1 MQVFLSK
8 KKEIIEKAVGLELS
22 ETYTFW
28 RCYTFGAELT
38 KHKDRSACEISVTAC
53 IDSDKGNW
61 PIFMGGKPIDLDP
74 GDAVIYN
81 ACKIA
86 HWRETYEG
94 DYHMQVFFHYVNKKG
109 RYTNLKGDR
118 NI

>member
-1 MQVFLSK
+1 MASLK
-8 KKEIIEKAVGLELS
+8 KFTYKTIRGL
-22 ETYTFW
+22 F
-28 RCYTFGAELT
+28 
-38 KHKDRSACEISVTAC
+38 DQ
-53 IDSDKGNW
+53 
-61 PIFMGGKPIDLDP
+61 DLDP